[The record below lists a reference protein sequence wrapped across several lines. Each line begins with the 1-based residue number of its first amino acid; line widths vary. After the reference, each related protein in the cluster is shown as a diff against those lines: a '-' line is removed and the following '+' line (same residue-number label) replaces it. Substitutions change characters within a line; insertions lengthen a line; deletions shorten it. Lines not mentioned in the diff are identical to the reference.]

1 MERIKENIF
10 VETEFVGCNP
20 GFVVTKEGVVMID
33 TPQRPDEAFR
43 WRKEI
48 QKYGE
53 ISYIIAGDTIPLNDN
68 LAVPEG
74 QLPIPACGRAMAPF
88 DPGVIWK

>member
-1 MERIKENIF
+1 MEKIKENIF
-10 VETEFVGCNP
+10 VETEFLGCNP
-20 GFVVTKEGVVMID
+20 SFVVTKEGVVMID

-53 ISYIIAGDTIPLNDN
+53 ISYIINTDHHHDHAIGNFYFPGRGDYP
-68 LAVPEG
+68 
-74 QLPIPACGRAMAPF
+74 
-88 DPGVIWK
+88 

>member
-1 MERIKENIF
+1 
-10 VETEFVGCNP
+10 
-20 GFVVTKEGVVMID
+20 MID

-53 ISYIIAGDTIPLNDN
+53 ISYLIAGDTIPLNDN
-68 LAVPEG
+68 LAEPEG

-88 DPGVIWK
+88 ESRSYLEMRRVMNSFMLLAFSNSPIS